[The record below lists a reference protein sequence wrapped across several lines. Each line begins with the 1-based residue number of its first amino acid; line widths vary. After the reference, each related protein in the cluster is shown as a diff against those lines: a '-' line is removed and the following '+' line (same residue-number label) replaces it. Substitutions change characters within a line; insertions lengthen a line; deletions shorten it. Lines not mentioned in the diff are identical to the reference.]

1 MITPDEI
8 HAKTFTETRFGRGYD
23 QGEVDEFLDSIA
35 NQLKAQPVV
44 TYVTPPVPA
53 EVPVVPA
60 PVAAPPTVKSIA
72 LLLENA
78 QKAADQLT
86 AEATQQAQVTVF
98 TAQQQAKQLVDDATA
113 KADALVADTAGKVA
127 ALKVRHADITAR
139 LKDALEK
146 LGDIDQG
153 ATG

>member
-44 TYVTPPVPA
+44 TYVTSPVPA
-53 EVPVVPA
+53 EVPVAV
-60 PVAAPPTVKSIA
+60 PPTVKSIA

-78 QKAADQLT
+78 QKAADQLA

-127 ALKVRHADITAR
+127 ALSARHADITAR